1 MELNKIEN
9 ILEKYFQGETSIAE
23 EKELK
28 EYFSSSDVAQHLE
41 QYKPMFGYFSQ
52 VKEQKSTKELENFDQ
67 KEEAIPLITKSRDK
81 KRNAW
86 LSIAASIVVLLGI
99 GTYMYESEKTTTTVV
114 AQSELGTYD
123 NPEEALAATQKALAL
138 LSNNV
143 NVGIES
149 VQYINEYEK
158 SKNKIFKQ

>member
-1 MELNKIEN
+1 MEFNKIEDL
-9 ILEKYFQGETSIAE
+9 LEKYFQGETTIAE

-28 EYFSSSDVAQHLE
+28 AYFSSPNVAQHLE

-52 VKEQKSTKELENFDQ
+52 VKEQKSTQE
-67 KEEAIPLITKSRDK
+67 IPLKAK
-81 KRNAW
+81 KRNVAW
-86 LSIAASIVVLLGI
+86 LSIAASVVVLLGI
-99 GTYMYESEKTTTTVV
+99 GTYFFVSEKNATPAV

-123 NPEEALAATQKALAL
+123 DPEEALAATQKALAL

-149 VQYINEYEK
+149 VQYIQEYQQ

>member
-1 MELNKIEN
+1 MELDKIEN
-9 ILEKYFQGETSIAE
+9 ILEKYFQGETTIAE

-28 EYFSSSDVAQHLE
+28 EYFSSPNVAQHLE

-52 VKEQKSTKELENFDQ
+52 VKQQKTTQE
-67 KEEAIPLITKSRDK
+67 IPLQTK
-81 KRNAW
+81 KRNVAW
-86 LSIAASIVVLLGI
+86 LSIAASAVVLLGI
-99 GTYMYESEKTTTTVV
+99 GAFYFATQKTTPPVV

-149 VQYINEYEK
+149 VQYIQEYEQ

>member
-1 MELNKIEN
+1 MELDKIED

-23 EKELK
+23 ENQLK
-28 EYFSSSDVAQHLE
+28 EYFSSSNVAQHLE
-41 QYKPMFGYFSQ
+41 QYKPIFGYFSQ
-52 VKEQKSTKELENFDQ
+52 VKEQKSTQE
-67 KEEAIPLITKSRDK
+67 IPLKAK
-81 KRNAW
+81 KRNVAW
-86 LSIAASIVVLLGI
+86 LSIAASVVVLLGI
-99 GTYMYESEKTTTTVV
+99 GTYFFVSEKNAAPAV

-149 VQYINEYEK
+149 VQYIQEYQQ

>member
-1 MELNKIEN
+1 MELDKIEN
-9 ILEKYFQGETSIAE
+9 ILEKYFQGETTIAE
-23 EKELK
+23 ENQLK

-41 QYKPMFGYFSQ
+41 QYKPIFGYFSQ
-52 VKEQKSTKELENFDQ
+52 VKQQKSTQELSFSEPR
-67 KEEAIPLITKSRDK
+67 EK
-81 KRNAW
+81 KRNAAW
-86 LSIAASIVVLLGI
+86 LSIAASVVVLLGI
-99 GTYMYESEKTTTTVV
+99 GTYYFASEKSTAPAV

-123 NPEEALAATQKALAL
+123 DPEEALAATQKALAL

-149 VQYINEYEK
+149 VQYIKEYEQ

>member
-23 EKELK
+23 ENELK
-28 EYFSSSDVAQHLE
+28 EYFSSPNVAQHLK
-41 QYKPMFGYFSQ
+41 QYQPIFGYFSQ
-52 VKEQKSTKELENFDQ
+52 VKEQKMTQE
-67 KEEAIPLITKSRDK
+67 IPLQTK
-81 KRNAW
+81 KRKVAW
-86 LSIAASIVVLLGI
+86 LSIAASIVILLGI
-99 GTYMYESEKTTTTVV
+99 GAFYYVSDNSTDNVV
-114 AQSELGTYD
+114 AKSELGTYD

-149 VQYINEYEK
+149 VHYIKEYEQ

>member
-1 MELNKIEN
+1 MELYKIEN

-23 EKELK
+23 ENELK
-28 EYFSSSDVAQHLE
+28 DYFSSSNVAQHLE
-41 QYKPMFGYFSQ
+41 QYQPIFGYFSQ
-52 VKEQKSTKELENFDQ
+52 VKEQKSTQELESLARTG
-67 KEEAIPLITKSRDK
+67 EAIPLQTK
-81 KRNAW
+81 KRNVAW
-86 LSIAASIVVLLGI
+86 LSIAASAVVLLGI
-99 GTYMYESEKTTTTVV
+99 GTYFYISENTTPIV

-123 NPEEALAATQKALAL
+123 NPEKALAETQKALAL

-149 VQYINEYEK
+149 VQYIKEYEQ